1 MLFDQIEKNLWKGKL
16 TNVLIQ
22 FCFLRLSRYFCAL
35 ELPSFR
41 CSETGIS
48 RASHP
53 YHLTSAAVKNFPY
66 FIFNLKFQILINF
79 LWQMLDFC
87 LGCSN
92 KKCWVWF
99 LALIFLLLTFLF
111 FWGNPYQAIQPVK
124 TSILDSRKIVFDAE
138 SGFLLACFSPL
149 ELDFWLWYTNTNCFS
164 WYFKLKTWCLM
175 LFHNIRPFSGWF
187 TGPRMQ

>member
-22 FCFLRLSRYFCAL
+22 FCFLRLSKYFCAL

-48 RASHP
+48 RASRLS
-53 YHLTSAAVKNFPY
+53 HLTSAAVKNFPY

-99 LALIFLLLTFLF
+99 LALIFLLPTFLC

-124 TSILDSRKIVFDAE
+124 TTILDRWKIAFNWKLASDCLFSVFPHYSWIFD
-138 SGFLLACFSPL
+138 SGTLI
-149 ELDFWLWYTNTNCFS
+149 
-164 WYFKLKTWCLM
+164 
-175 LFHNIRPFSGWF
+175 NIVSAGIFD
-187 TGPRMQ
+187 